1 MSDIGVD
8 DAIDAYTK
16 KFYKTLLSD
25 EYLHS
30 VRDEMT
36 KKRLNSIGI
45 ENVLNTACPTM
56 WSLTPSRQLEIS
68 SKRSKNVVT
77 SITDVSVGLF

>member
-1 MSDIGVD
+1 
-8 DAIDAYTK
+8 
-16 KFYKTLLSD
+16 
-25 EYLHS
+25 
-30 VRDEMT
+30 MT

-77 SITDVSVGLF
+77 SRYRQDSFAN